1 MSDREHLALAVRMA
15 WTALDDGARADAPR
29 VAWRD
34 VRFIGEYDGRTVDG
48 PTSNP
53 PIEWQ
58 RAALRAL
65 RADDL
70 PRSCLPVIYRGE
82 TWSGIHPSRI
92 DWTGYRHAGGDP
104 TRRARSGTET
114 TEADRG
120 TAQLNARVARSV
132 RAAYEREA
140 ERRGV
145 TLGAL
150 VRERIESAEWL
161 RNDG

>member
-1 MSDREHLALAVRMA
+1 MNDREHLELAVRMA
-15 WTALDDGARADAPR
+15 WAALDAGAKTESRR

-34 VRFIGEYDGRTVDG
+34 VRFVGEFDGRVVDG
-48 PTSNP
+48 PSSNP

-65 RADDL
+65 LNGDL

-82 TWSGIHPSRI
+82 SWSGVHPSRI

-132 RAAYEREA
+132 REAYEREA

-161 RNDG
+161 KNDG